1 MEEFRGQRCF
11 QTILFAPL
19 MSALYVT
26 LLVPYLVL
34 IARRIYGDPEISLA
48 RLNIILYKRMEAG
61 NGLFDD
67 KTKLRAFRPAELE

>member
-1 MEEFRGQRCF
+1 MEEFRGQRQF

-19 MSALYVT
+19 MSALSVT

-34 IARRIYGDPEISLA
+34 IAKRIYDNPEISLA
-48 RLNIILYKRMEAG
+48 GLNMILYKRMEAG

-67 KTKLRAFRPAELE
+67 KTKLRAF